1 MLYLIDGYNL
11 LYAMGVLL
19 PKRTGPLV
27 LEYAR
32 RRLLS
37 LLGERHGAEAGAVT
51 VVFDARKAPPGAP
64 AEMDYEGI
72 HVAFAVDQEEA
83 DDLIEQLIRRARA
96 PRQLTVVSDDHR
108 IQHAARRRQCVVLGC
123 GEYMDWLARKRQPSR
138 EEPRQTQPH
147 PSRPPEG
154 RLSPDEVRLW
164 LETFGDL
171 EKDPDWK
178 ELFDLPGGLGDDVE
192 T

>member
-37 LLGERHGAEAGAVT
+37 LLGERHGPQARAVT
-51 VVFDARKAPPGAP
+51 VVFDARKAPPGAA

-72 HVAFAVDQEEA
+72 HVAFAVNQEEA
-83 DDLIEQLIRRARA
+83 DDLIEQLIRRASV

-123 GEYMDWLARKRQPSR
+123 GEYMDWLAQNRQPRR
-138 EEPRQTQPH
+138 EAPRTQGRANKPL
-147 PSRPPEG
+147 PPE
-154 RLSPDEVRLW
+154 EVRLW

-178 ELFDLPGGLGDDVE
+178 ELFELPDGLEDGE

>member
-19 PKRTGPLV
+19 PRRTGPLV
-27 LEYAR
+27 LEHAR

-37 LLGERHGAEAGAVT
+37 LLGDRYGPQAGTVT

-64 AEMDYEGI
+64 AELDYEGL
-72 HVAFAVDQEEA
+72 HVAFAVNQEEA
-83 DDLIEQLIRRARA
+83 DDLIEQLIRRASA

-108 IQHAARRRQCVVLGC
+108 IQQAARRRQCVVLGC
-123 GEYMDWLARKRQPSR
+123 GEYMDWLAR
-138 EEPRQTQPH
+138 PRQRDQEPPRPQAKPEK
-147 PSRPPEG
+147 PSGE
-154 RLSPDEVRLW
+154 ETRLW
-164 LETFGDL
+164 LEAFAGL

-178 ELFDLPGGLGDDVE
+178 ELFDLPGLEEDSE

>member
-19 PKRTGPLV
+19 PRRTGPLV

-37 LLGERHGAEAGAVT
+37 LLSERHGAQAGAVT
-51 VVFDARKAPPGAP
+51 VVFDARKAPPGAA

-72 HVAFAVDQEEA
+72 HVAFAVDQEQA
-83 DDLIEQLIRRARA
+83 DDLIEQLIRRASA
-96 PRQLTVVSDDHR
+96 PRQLTVVSNDHR

-123 GEYMDWLARKRQPSR
+123 GDYMDWLARQRRP
-138 EEPRQTQPH
+138 PRQAPPTPARTET
-147 PSRPPEG
+147 PLPPE
-154 RLSPDEVRLW
+154 EVRLW

-171 EKDPDWK
+171 EQDPDWK
-178 ELFDLPGGLGDDVE
+178 ELFELPGDPEEDAE
-192 T
+192 P

>member
-1 MLYLIDGYNL
+1 MLFLIDGYNL

-19 PKRTGPLV
+19 PRRNGPLA

-32 RRLLS
+32 RRLLT
-37 LLGERHGAEAGAVT
+37 LLGERHGPEAGAVT
-51 VVFDARKAPPGAP
+51 VVFDARKAPPGAA

-72 HVAFAVDQEEA
+72 HVAFAVDQEQA
-83 DDLIEQLIRRARA
+83 DDLIEQLIRRASA
-96 PRQLTVVSDDHR
+96 PRQLAVVSDDHR
-108 IQHAARRRQCVVLGC
+108 IQNAARRRQCVVMGC
-123 GEYMDWLARKRQPSR
+123 GDYMDWLARKR
-138 EEPRQTQPH
+138 
-147 PSRPPEG
+147 RPPREAPRPG
-154 RLSPDEVRLW
+154 SGAEKPLPAEEVLLW

-178 ELFDLPGGLGDDVE
+178 ELFELPGGLEDDPE

>member
-19 PKRTGPLV
+19 PRRTGPLV

-37 LLGERHGAEAGAVT
+37 LLAERHGPQAATVT
-51 VVFDARKAPPGAP
+51 VVFDARKAPPGAA

-72 HVAFAVDQEEA
+72 HVAFAVDQEQA
-83 DDLIEQLIRRARA
+83 DDLIEQLIRRASA

-108 IQHAARRRQCVVLGC
+108 IQHAARRRQCVVMGC
-123 GEYMDWLARKRQPSR
+123 GEYMDWLARKPQPPR
-138 EEPRQTQPH
+138 ETPRTEAGAEKPL
-147 PSRPPEG
+147 PAE
-154 RLSPDEVRLW
+154 EARLW

-178 ELFDLPGGLGDDVE
+178 ELFELPGGLEDDVE